1 MATTDELIKQLRDRA
16 KSDKRGFKTAAKA
29 FVKDAKPLTA
39 ELCGIEVK
47 CPKCGSDN
55 YVKDGD
61 GSVLLDQLFKPLHRK
76 KWSRAE
82 QVNNITYDQVE
93 KEKPFSFYKDKIQK
107 IFDDAELLIAYN
119 DPFDVSFLE
128 VNGIDLAGKKQF
140 DVMLKFNEVL
150 KDGRK
155 HKLTYCADWYRFN
168 WQEDQHTS
176 LRDVKATLYYFNEM
190 VK

>member
-1 MATTDELIKQLRDRA
+1 MAL
-16 KSDKRGFKTAAKA
+16 KS
-29 FVKDAKPLTA
+29 
-39 ELCGIEVK
+39 
-47 CPKCGSDN
+47 
-55 YVKDGD
+55 
-61 GSVLLDQLFKPLHRK
+61 SVLNAVLTIMSKMVMEVYCLISYLNRFTERNGQD
-76 KWSRAE
+76 
-82 QVNNITYDQVE
+82 ITYDQVE

-128 VNGIDLAGKKQF
+128 VNGIDLAGKEQF

>member
-16 KSDKRGFKTAAKA
+16 KSGKRGSKTAAKS

-61 GSVLLDQLFKPLHRK
+61 GSVLFHKLFKPLHRK

-128 VNGIDLAGKKQF
+128 VNGIDLAGKEQF